1 MLEAYKM
8 RPAPYPDGGRAR
20 KIVRGSAEGNMKIL
34 IVDDSRDATALIS
47 SLLRAAGY
55 YDLETADSGEQ
66 ALAILEGQN
75 AQLGEPMID
84 LILMDILMP
93 GMDGIEAVARIKDAS
108 AFCDIPIIMISA
120 MADLNSL
127 ESAFEA
133 GAMDFIHKP
142 VNRVELRAR
151 VRSALRL
158 KEEMDLRKAREREL
172 AELNARLEELLGV

>member
-1 MLEAYKM
+1 
-8 RPAPYPDGGRAR
+8 
-20 KIVRGSAEGNMKIL
+20 MKIL
-34 IVDDSRDATALIS
+34 IVDDSKDATVLIS
-47 SLLRAAGY
+47 SLLRSAGY
-55 YDLETADSGEQ
+55 YDLVAAESGEQ
-66 ALAILEGQN
+66 ALGILQTHL
-75 AQLGEPMID
+75 AQLGEPMVD

-93 GMDGIEAVARIKDAS
+93 GIDGIEAVSMIKDNS
-108 AFCDIPIIMISA
+108 AFYDIPIIMISA

-151 VRSALRL
+151 VRSALKL

-172 AELNARLEELLGV
+172 AELNARLEELLGVTQGV